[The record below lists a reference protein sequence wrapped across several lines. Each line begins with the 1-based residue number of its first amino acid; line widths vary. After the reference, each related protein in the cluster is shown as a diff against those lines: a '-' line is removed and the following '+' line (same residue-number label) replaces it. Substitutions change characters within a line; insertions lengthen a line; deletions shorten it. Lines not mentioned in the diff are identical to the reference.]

1 MMIFRRSTLFISL
14 FCAFLTNFSM
24 AQNEDMPAIRDISR
38 NSKALKTAGDE
49 NKNSAELNIVKNQE
63 QISAEKPYQIYSSQ
77 IFHNAAISA
86 ADARAVKIAEKIL
99 QKGGNAAD
107 AAVAAGFAI
116 CVLRPADCGLGGG
129 GFALYYDNSVTNV
142 VEQNTKDDNIPAQQA
157 ENQIAGEHQDKENQ
171 EIADDVAKKADANQ
185 GKIQAF
191 NFREEVFVEK
201 SAVAVP
207 GQVAGLLNL
216 LEEKGS
222 GKFSRAEIMQAAISL
237 AEDGFAVTE
246 SLNLAISRNIETIK
260 NNPEAAEIFL
270 NQEQKPKEVGEILQ
284 QKQLAQTLKKIAELG
299 ADGFYQGEIAAEIA
313 EKSNSFS
320 EENLRQ
326 YQVQKTDALHADYR
340 DFQIT
345 VMPAPSSSGVHLLQ
359 ILNILEGYEIRKYPR
374 NSAKMLHFLM
384 EAMKFAYSDRD
395 LYLASNQE
403 IPTAGLINKDYADEI
418 RSLIDPEH
426 SSDDSEDKN
435 SRPAAYESEETT
447 HISIIDKDGNAA
459 AITMS
464 LHNEFG
470 SGKFAGG
477 FFLNK
482 NNGLGRGKN
491 HSAMSPFF
499 ILKEGKILMVAG
511 ATGGEK
517 IIAEEIAAII
527 DFIDYNKNAAEIQ
540 NTPRLFAQKQIFEY
554 ENGFSADTVKLLE
567 DKGHKLQSNKAHIA
581 PALYFILRKDKHI
594 EAASDPRNPDAAVGG
609 Y

>member
-1 MMIFRRSTLFISL
+1 M
-14 FCAFLTNFSM
+14 
-24 AQNEDMPAIRDISR
+24 
-38 NSKALKTAGDE
+38 
-49 NKNSAELNIVKNQE
+49 
-63 QISAEKPYQIYSSQ
+63 
-77 IFHNAAISA
+77 
-86 ADARAVKIAEKIL
+86 
-99 QKGGNAAD
+99 
-107 AAVAAGFAI
+107 
-116 CVLRPADCGLGGG
+116 
-129 GFALYYDNSVTNV
+129 
-142 VEQNTKDDNIPAQQA
+142 
-157 ENQIAGEHQDKENQ
+157 
-171 EIADDVAKKADANQ
+171 
-185 GKIQAF
+185 
-191 NFREEVFVEK
+191 
-201 SAVAVP
+201 
-207 GQVAGLLNL
+207 LNL

-246 SLNLAISRNIETIK
+246 NLNRAISRNIETIK

-270 NQEQKPKEVGEILQ
+270 NQEQKPRQVGEILQ

-299 ADGFYQGEIAAEIA
+299 IDGFYKGEIAAEIA

-320 EENLRQ
+320 EENLAQ
-326 YQVQKTDALHADYR
+326 YQVQKTEALNADYR
-340 DFQIT
+340 DFQIS

-359 ILNILEGYEIRKYPR
+359 ILNILEGYELRKYPR

-395 LYLASNQE
+395 LYLATNQE

-426 SSDDSEDKN
+426 SSDDSEN
-435 SRPAAYESEETT
+435 EASRPAAYESEETT
-447 HISIIDKDGNAA
+447 HLSIIDKDGNAA

-470 SGKFAGG
+470 SGKFARG

-491 HSAMSPFF
+491 YSAMSPFF
-499 ILKEGKILMVAG
+499 ILKDGKFLMAAG

-540 NTPRLFAQKQIFEY
+540 NIPRLFAQKQIFEY

-567 DKGHKLQSNKAHIA
+567 DKGHKLQANKAHIA
-581 PALYFILRKDKHI
+581 PALYFLLRKDKYI
-594 EAASDPRNPDAAVGG
+594 EAATDPRNPDAAVGG